1 MRKTTPKTS
10 LPVGVALAFLALA
23 LATVLVTERTAGGGA
38 ATASAASTGDK
49 EWVDFTLPDA
59 GGREVSLGPFI
70 GKKPVLLVFWATWC
84 PHCNESVPVINRMH
98 TEPPAAGNLQIL
110 ALDFMESREKV
121 TAFIASKKV
130 AFPVL
135 LDKSG
140 SVARKYKVVGIPTY
154 ILLDRDGKV
163 VYRDHEIPE
172 ITRYLKEPGGG

>member
-1 MRKTTPKTS
+1 MKKTAPKTF

-23 LATVLVTERTAGGGA
+23 LTTVLVTERTAGGGA
-38 ATASAASTGDK
+38 APASGASTGVT
-49 EWVDFTLPDA
+49 EWVDFTLPDTS
-59 GGREVSLGPFI
+59 GRQVSLGPFI

-98 TEPPAAGNLQIL
+98 TEPPTSERLTIL

-135 LDKSG
+135 LDGSG
-140 SVARKYKVVGIPTY
+140 SVARKYRVVGIPTY
-154 ILLDRDGKV
+154 VLIDRDGKV

-172 ITRYLKEPGGG
+172 IRTYLE

>member
-1 MRKTTPKTS
+1 M
-10 LPVGVALAFLALA
+10 
-23 LATVLVTERTAGGGA
+23 RTAGKIGAVGALLVLAAAALVGGRSA
-38 ATASAASTGDK
+38 GWSTGGASAASSGPR

-59 GGREVSLGPFI
+59 GGEQVTLARFV

-98 TEPPAAGNLQIL
+98 TEPPTSETLTIL

-121 TAFIASKKV
+121 SAFIASKKV

-135 LDKSG
+135 LDGSG
-140 SVARKYKVVGIPTY
+140 SVARKYRVVGIPTY
-154 ILLDRDGKV
+154 VLIDRDGKI

-172 ITRYLKEPGGG
+172 IRKYLE

>member
-1 MRKTTPKTS
+1 MRKTASKPF

-23 LATVLVTERTAGGGA
+23 LTTGLMTERTAGSGA
-38 ATASAASTGDK
+38 EPASAASTGDK

-59 GGREVSLGPFI
+59 DGRQVSLGPFI

-84 PHCNESVPVINRMH
+84 PPCTEAVPLLNRMH
-98 TEPPAAGNLQIL
+98 TESAADAKVQIL

-121 TAFIASKKV
+121 SAFIASKKV

-135 LDKSG
+135 LDRSG
-140 SVARKYKVVGIPTY
+140 SVARKYRVVGIPTY
-154 ILLDRDGKV
+154 VLIDRDGKV

-172 ITRYLKEPGGG
+172 IARYLGQPGRR

>member
-23 LATVLVTERTAGGGA
+23 LATVLVTKRTAGGGA

>member
-1 MRKTTPKTS
+1 MRKTTPKKS
-10 LPVGVALAFLALA
+10 LPAGVALAFLALA
-23 LATVLVTERTAGGGA
+23 LTTVLVTERTAGGGA
-38 ATASAASTGDK
+38 ATASAATTGVT

-84 PHCNESVPVINRMH
+84 PQCNESVPVINRMH
-98 TEPPAAGNLQIL
+98 TEPPTSETLTIL

-121 TAFIASKKV
+121 SAFIASKKV

-135 LDKSG
+135 LDRSG
-140 SVARKYKVVGIPTY
+140 SVAREYRVVGIPMY
-154 ILLDRDGKV
+154 VLIDRDGKI

-172 ITRYLKEPGGG
+172 IRKYLE